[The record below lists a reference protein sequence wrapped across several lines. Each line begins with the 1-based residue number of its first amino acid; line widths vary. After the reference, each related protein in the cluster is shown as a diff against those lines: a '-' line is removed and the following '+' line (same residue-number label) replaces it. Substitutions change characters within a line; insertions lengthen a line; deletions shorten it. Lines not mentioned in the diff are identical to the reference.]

1 MVSFLIHPD
10 RNDGQAQTDTAR
22 ILEIN
27 RRAEPVREWLD
38 ELPRED
44 QRKIGRDIGKVQF
57 G

>member
-1 MVSFLIHPD
+1 LIHPD

-27 RRAEPVREWLD
+27 RRAEPVREWLN